1 MIYFGAFIRGA
12 LPHTPQAFFRE
23 AAASHS
29 AKPLKRLDRNFKIL
43 CICPQAMPMVVIARG
58 HLIFFSF
65 LVKCAVYRY
74 CSVKTLNN
82 VAKVN
87 AHLAA
92 ILSAGR

>member
-1 MIYFGAFIRGA
+1 M
-12 LPHTPQAFFRE
+12 
-23 AAASHS
+23 AAAPFP
-29 AKPLKRLDRNFKIL
+29 AKPFFVELCPEPYKPLKRLERNFKLL
-43 CICPQAMPMVVIARG
+43 CSCPQAMPVVVIARG